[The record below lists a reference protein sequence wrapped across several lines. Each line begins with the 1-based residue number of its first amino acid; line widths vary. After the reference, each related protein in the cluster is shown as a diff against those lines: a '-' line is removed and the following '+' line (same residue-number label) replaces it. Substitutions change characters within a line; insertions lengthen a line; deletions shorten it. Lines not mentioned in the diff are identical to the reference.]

1 MMFAAIGGSL
11 PVARLLVERGAQV
24 NHPGWTPLHYCA
36 AGGKPDLC
44 QFLLDKD
51 ADIDARAPNGT
62 TPLMMAVHEGHFS
75 VVKLLVW
82 EVADVSAKNDDG
94 ATALMWARRANR
106 EDMVAL
112 LKQAGARE

>member
-1 MMFAAIGGSL
+1 
-11 PVARLLVERGAQV
+11 
-24 NHPGWTPLHYCA
+24 
-36 AGGKPDLC
+36 
-44 QFLLDKD
+44 
-51 ADIDARAPNGT
+51 
-62 TPLMMAVHEGHFS
+62 MMAVHEGHFS